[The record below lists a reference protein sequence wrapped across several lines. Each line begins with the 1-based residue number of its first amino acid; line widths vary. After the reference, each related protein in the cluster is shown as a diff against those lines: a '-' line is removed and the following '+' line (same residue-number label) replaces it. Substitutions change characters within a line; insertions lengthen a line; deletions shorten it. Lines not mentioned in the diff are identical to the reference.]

1 MPDRDYITVSELN
14 YYINRIFEAEELLHN
29 VPVTGE
35 VSGCSV
41 IKGNCYFTLKDES
54 SQIKIVYFN
63 VGERFIPSNG
73 EKVLVRGCVDYYQP
87 SGQISLKAYEVK
99 RFGVGMLYAKLQE
112 LKENLNKEG
121 LFEESHKKPIPDF
134 PANIGIITSVKG
146 AALQDIFSTLGRY
159 NSKQNISVIDV
170 RVQGENCVKDVFEA
184 LINADHA
191 DFDVILLARGGGS
204 FEDLYPFNN
213 EKLVR
218 TIYNMNTPVITAI
231 GHETDYTL
239 CDFVSDY
246 RAITPT
252 AAAEKIAFD
261 ISIERKKIFNILKK
275 IKNSVNSIYSFEK
288 ERLISDMEDL
298 SDEANYLLNE
308 KYSVIR
314 NLIDFAKIKI
324 ENSYKIKQEKL
335 LNINKLLD
343 SLSPTK
349 LIEKGY
355 FRIAHKNI
363 IINNFSD
370 VPIGS
375 NIVIIGNNEKITAKI
390 TRKETI

>member
-1 MPDRDYITVSELN
+1 
-14 YYINRIFEAEELLHN
+14 
-29 VPVTGE
+29 
-35 VSGCSV
+35 
-41 IKGNCYFTLKDES
+41 
-54 SQIKIVYFN
+54 
-63 VGERFIPSNG
+63 
-73 EKVLVRGCVDYYQP
+73 
-87 SGQISLKAYEVK
+87 
-99 RFGVGMLYAKLQE
+99 MLYAKLQE

-275 IKNSVNSIYSFEK
+275 LKNSVNSIYSFEK

-314 NLIDFAKIKI
+314 NLINFAKIKI